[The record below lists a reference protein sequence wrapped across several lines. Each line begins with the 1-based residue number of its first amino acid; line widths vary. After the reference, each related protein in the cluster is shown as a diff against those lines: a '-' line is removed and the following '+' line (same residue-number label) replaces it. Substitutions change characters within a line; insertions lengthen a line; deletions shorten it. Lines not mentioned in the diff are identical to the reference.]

1 MGAAFTGRVYMKIL
15 FLGDVV
21 AQSGRE
27 AVIRNI
33 KPLKSEYGADFVI
46 VNGENAAHGK
56 GITATIYS
64 RLVGAGADIVTLGNH
79 AYSKK
84 EIIKNMDL
92 CPSLVFPANLHTSSG
107 AKGYVIKDVYGTKI
121 AVVSLICEAFM
132 CEVED
137 SPVNTMER
145 LLNQIEAD
153 QIIVDL
159 HGESTGEKM
168 IFARYFADRVTAVIG
183 THTHVQTA
191 DARIINNS
199 CAFISDVGMCGAY
212 DSVLGRDAEEM
223 INRHI
228 HKEQTRY
235 TPATGPSIICGCLIE
250 TDDKTGKA
258 VRIERIQRR
267 PSGSY

>member
-1 MGAAFTGRVYMKIL
+1 MKIL

-21 AQSGRE
+21 AKSGRE

-64 RLVGAGADIVTLGNH
+64 RLVSAGADVVTLGNH
-79 AYSKK
+79 AYSKS
-84 EIIKNMDL
+84 EIIKSVDL
-92 CPSLVFPANLHTSSG
+92 CPSLVFPGNLRSSDG
-107 AKGYVIKDVYGTKI
+107 GRGYVIKDVYGVKI

-132 CEVED
+132 CDVENN
-137 SPVNTMER
+137 PVKAMEQ
-145 LLNQIEAD
+145 LLGKIRAD

-159 HGESTGEKM
+159 HGESTAEKM
-168 IFARYFADRVTAVIG
+168 IFARYFADRVSAVVG

-191 DARIINNS
+191 DERIIS
-199 CAFISDVGMCGAY
+199 GCAFITDVGMCGSY
-212 DSVLGRDAEEM
+212 DSVLGRDAEESV
-223 INRHI
+223 RRFV

-235 TPATGPSIICGCLIE
+235 TPATGPAILCGCLIE
-250 TDDKTGKA
+250 TDNRTGRA